1 MDERSARVANV
12 QPVVV
17 TPLTVVAEFPHQQ
30 VTGVAVSRSGRMF
43 ANFPYWSDG
52 HTVSVV
58 ELSPTG
64 GQQPYP
70 SLEWNSHPEEAANH
84 FVCVQSVVIDSADNL
99 WIVDAGSPKQTG
111 VVPGGA
117 KLVRVDLATD
127 QVAQVIRFDESVAPP
142 KSYLN
147 DVRVDPANQFAFLTD
162 SNLGAIVVVDLRTGQ
177 ARRVLESDPSVLP
190 EPNLR
195 LAVEG
200 NTLIDP
206 QKQRPLAIAS
216 DGIAIDRAGG
226 WLYYKALTGHTL
238 YRVRLDALEA
248 AARDRSVDLRNAVE
262 RVGTVP
268 ASDGLAFRDG
278 QVYLSAIEQNAV
290 VRYDPARRS
299 TETIAQDAGLKWPDS
314 FAFGPDGSLYVT
326 TSQIHLTPRFNQGA
340 SRVTEPFR
348 IYKIAA
354 PTLTS
359 TQAAAE

>member
-1 MDERSARVANV
+1 
-12 QPVVV
+12 
-17 TPLTVVAEFPHQQ
+17 
-30 VTGVAVSRSGRMF
+30 MF

-52 HTVSVV
+52 HTISVV
-58 ELSPTG
+58 EVSSTG

-70 SLEWNSHPEEAANH
+70 SVEWNSHPEDAANH
-84 FVCVQSVVIDSADNL
+84 FVCVQSVFVDSADNL

-117 KLVRVDLATD
+117 KLVRVDLVTD
-127 QVAQVIRFDESVAPP
+127 QVTQVIHFDESVAPRQ
-142 KSYLN
+142 SYLN
-147 DVRVDPANQFAFLTD
+147 DVRVDPVNQFAFLTD
-162 SNLGAIVVVDLRTGQ
+162 SNLGAIVVVDLRSGQ
-177 ARRVLESDPSVLP
+177 ARRVLESDPSVHP

-200 NTLIDP
+200 NALIDP

-216 DGIAIDRAGG
+216 DGIAIDRTGG

-248 AARDRSVDLRNAVE
+248 ALRNPNEDPRNAVE

-268 ASDGLAFRDG
+268 ASDGLAFHDG
-278 QVYLSAIEQNAV
+278 QVYITAIEQNAV
-290 VRYDPARRS
+290 VRYDPSQRE
-299 TETIAQDAGLKWPDS
+299 TETIAQDEALKWPDS

-340 SRVTEPFR
+340 TRLTEPFR

-354 PTLTS
+354 PTVGHT
-359 TQAAAE
+359 AAVAE